1 MFTGYGGL
9 DMACLSFFGA
19 DLAWYAE
26 VEPAACRVLA
36 AHYPGVA
43 NLGDVSRVD
52 WSDVEPVDV
61 ITAGYPC
68 QPFSTA
74 GKRKG
79 KNDERH
85 LYPFVSAAIG
95 ALGPRHVVLENVA
108 GHLSMGLADVIGD
121 LAGLGYDARW
131 GLVRASDAGAPH
143 QRARV
148 FIVASDAASGRRQ
161 QCKPEPLSQGDFGL
175 AGLSADAVSR
185 INGEKSS
192 RPESMGSRRGST
204 EPAADADGSGSEAR
218 VNARRHGAWLRV
230 ECVGLTAPAADRT
243 LPVMNESG
251 ELLPTPTPFTNS
263 NNETPEHW
271 LVRRKDVVERTGTH
285 HGLPLAVAAWSI
297 AEGKPISQKDP
308 MRSMEEWCQPASFA
322 ETTTLL
328 TPYALSASAQAK
340 ENYLEDSPTSL
351 EESQTTGM
359 RSPEASRPS
368 SIDWGQYEPA
378 IRRWE
383 RLTRPAPAPT
393 IAGANGKQRLS
404 PSFVEWMMGLPEGH
418 VTGHGLSNAQ
428 ALKMLGNGVVPQQAY
443 LALGMLA

>member
-9 DMACLSFFGA
+9 DMAVLAFYGGS
-19 DLAWYAE
+19 LAWYAE
-26 VEPAACRVLA
+26 VEPAACNVLA
-36 AHYPGVA
+36 AHYPEVP
-43 NLGDVSRVD
+43 NLGDVTRID
-52 WSDVEPVDV
+52 WTQVEPVDA

-68 QPFSTA
+68 QPFSHA

-85 LYPFVSAAIG
+85 LWPYVRDAIG
-95 ALGPRHVVLENVA
+95 ALGPSHIVLENVA

-131 GLVRASDAGAPH
+131 GVVRAADAGAPH

-148 FIVASDAASGRRQ
+148 FIVANPNRAGWRQHGGTVADESEHSAAER
-161 QCKPEPLSQGDFGL
+161 
-175 AGLSADAVSR
+175 AGHAYADAIGERYDRFGTGTPAKGPVSGWPDAEGFTCAPADSGGQR
-185 INGEKSS
+185 H
-192 RPESMGSRRGST
+192 GSGQGPRVVGRVGCTSEVSGWTAST
-204 EPAADADGSGSEAR
+204 ARQEPGAGGVADAADANGAAGAQRDERASGI
-218 VNARRHGAWLRV
+218 
-230 ECVGLTAPAADRT
+230 
-243 LPVMNESG
+243 
-251 ELLPTPTPFTNS
+251 
-263 NNETPEHW
+263 
-271 LVRRKDVVERTGTH
+271 K
-285 HGLPLAVAAWSI
+285 
-297 AEGKPISQKDP
+297 
-308 MRSMEEWCQPASFA
+308 PASRRMDPA
-322 ETTTLL
+322 GRDLC
-328 TPYALSASAQAK
+328 
-340 ENYLEDSPTSL
+340 
-351 EESQTTGM
+351 
-359 RSPEASRPS
+359 R
-368 SIDWGQYEPA
+368 IDWGQYEPA